1 MTPEEARALEPGT
14 TDEPW
19 KLLYRDTHPNAIPAN
34 VIIGEDEEALATY
47 DDGYGG
53 NPEWANPSG
62 NLPLI
67 AAAPDMRAT
76 IAALR
81 WEYGVEQ
88 DNVTCN
94 HIEHGADPTRCR
106 FVTWCPDENTARI
119 AADMPHRAD
128 RHPRIV
134 RRLVSAIEET
144 P

>member
-76 IAALR
+76 IAAQT
-81 WEYGVEQ
+81 WEWGVEDAYGDTAWMVCDHYEGTQ
-88 DNVTCN
+88 DSET
-94 HIEHGADPTRCR
+94 EAREYLSTFG
-106 FVTWCPDENTARI
+106 PDSIARL
-119 AADMPHRAD
+119 
-128 RHPRIV
+128 V
-134 RRLVSAIEET
+134 RRPVGPVEVVEGSST
-144 P
+144 

>member
-1 MTPEEARALEPGT
+1 MTPEEARDLEPGT

-19 KLLYRDTHPNAIPAN
+19 KLLYRDTHPNDIPAN

-81 WEYGVEQ
+81 WEYA
-88 DNVTCN
+88 
-94 HIEHGADPTRCR
+94 IESQWSTGGWANTTGWFPTPERARADLFLDDMPTRL
-106 FVTWCPDENTARI
+106 
-119 AADMPHRAD
+119 
-128 RHPRIV
+128 V
-134 RRLVSAIEET
+134 RRLVGPVEVVEEST